1 MLLMFFVLIIFLM
14 FVVMVFLVVVIDT
27 VVVVTGII
35 VVAVIGSAL
44 TVISPVSVV
53 TAGIIVVSVIGSA
66 STVISPVSVVT
77 AVTVIGPLAVIFL
90 RWPTPAIAGKK
101 GHTSRHQRHD
111 ESDEDDFP
119 HISISHIIGSLLA
132 RLDSISQ
139 LPLFMYKRLDFHPI
153 TVTGSHFRPHRKGY
167 RHHIKVS
174 TREVVERSDV
184 APPTECSPLLIHFV
198 ARRVP
203 HSPAKMK
210 GASASLRIS
219 FLE

>member
-1 MLLMFFVLIIFLM
+1 MLLMFFVFIIFLM

-35 VVAVIGSAL
+35 VVA
-44 TVISPVSVV
+44 
-53 TAGIIVVSVIGSA
+53 VIGSA

-153 TVTGSHFRPHRKGY
+153 TVTGSHFRPHRKA
-167 RHHIKVS
+167 
-174 TREVVERSDV
+174 TD
-184 APPTECSPLLIHFV
+184 T
-198 ARRVP
+198 
-203 HSPAKMK
+203 
-210 GASASLRIS
+210 IS
-219 FLE
+219 K

>member
-53 TAGIIVVSVIGSA
+53 TAGIIVVAVIGSA

-90 RWPTPAIAGKK
+90 RWPTPAVPGKK
-101 GHTSRHQRHD
+101 GNTSRHQRRD

-119 HISISHIIGSLLA
+119 HMSISHIIGKFASPTPFN
-132 RLDSISQ
+132 
-139 LPLFMYKRLDFHPI
+139 LPIAIVY
-153 TVTGSHFRPHRKGY
+153 V
-167 RHHIKVS
+167 
-174 TREVVERSDV
+174 
-184 APPTECSPLLIHFV
+184 
-198 ARRVP
+198 
-203 HSPAKMK
+203 
-210 GASASLRIS
+210 
-219 FLE
+219 